1 MMTMKTQNNKKKSP
15 LPVDDGRKV
24 SITYQDLASRR
35 DALMQ
40 LALQMG
46 HKRRNRM
53 TGEEGGE
60 LAPLLTLMGEFVLA
74 HSPMFRKWVAEGKPA
89 PKP

>member
-1 MMTMKTQNNKKKSP
+1 MKTQINKKKSP
-15 LPVDDGRKV
+15 LPVDSGRKV

-35 DALMQ
+35 GALMQ

-46 HKRRNRM
+46 HKRKNRL

-60 LAPLLTLMGEFVLA
+60 LAPLLTLMSEFVLA
-74 HSPMFRKWVAEGKPA
+74 HPSMFRKWVAEGKPD
-89 PKP
+89 PKS